1 MGVKVSP
8 KFVLDL
14 IDAYR
19 KHILVILEF
28 CSSVSG
34 ELLSSLGAYI
44 RLQYLVYSLG
54 NPEPNHSDFNSCF
67 SVFEALFGY

>member
-1 MGVKVSP
+1 MGMQVNL

-14 IDAYR
+14 TDAYR

-28 CSSVSG
+28 CSSISG
-34 ELLSSLGAYI
+34 ELLGSLGAYI

-54 NPEPNHSDFNSCF
+54 NREPNHSDLNLCF
-67 SVFEALFGY
+67 SVSEALLGY